1 MLGGPFL
8 PARGLSENTQ
18 PALLSTEAALP
29 CLVLQQVLVSNFSTR
44 DKMGENLRWG
54 GQ

>member
-18 PALLSTEAALP
+18 PAPLSTEAALL
-29 CLVLQQVLVSNFSTR
+29 CLFSRQVLVFELTFPHEI
-44 DKMGENLRWG
+44 KLEKT
-54 GQ
+54 